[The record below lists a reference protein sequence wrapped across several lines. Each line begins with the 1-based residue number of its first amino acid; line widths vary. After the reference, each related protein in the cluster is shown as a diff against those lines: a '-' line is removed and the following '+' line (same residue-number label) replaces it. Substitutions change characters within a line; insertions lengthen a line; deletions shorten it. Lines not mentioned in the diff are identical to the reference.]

1 MDKGKICRA
10 LEKDFTATFIEELI
24 PGILHNFANPLNG
37 IMGRAKLLQRRI
49 EENIRKMEELYPD
62 TAVGM
67 ADELQRIRTDIRAVS
82 QESEY
87 FFDMFRDVAGKFYA
101 LAAKNED
108 RINISQLLAVEMR
121 FVNFY
126 LDFKHEI
133 KKDIQ
138 WDKDIPD
145 FKGNTADLSLAFWR
159 IIRFAMTRARVSAL
173 KEFYIKTDHDN
184 KYVNVFI
191 KISGDARLSADLENL
206 MENLNSN
213 STDITDDVDQGVL
226 LSFLLFDKYQAK
238 INVFSEENFS
248 TISIGFPCRSER
260 SIRKEI

>member
-1 MDKGKICRA
+1 MDKGEIYRA

-37 IMGRAKLLQRRI
+37 IMGRSKLLQRRI
-49 EENIRKMEELYPD
+49 EESVRKMEEKYPD
-62 TAVGM
+62 AAAGM
-67 ADELQRIRTDIRAVS
+67 MDELKRIKTDINSVN

-87 FFDMFRDVAGKFYA
+87 FFDMFKDVAGKFYA

-108 RINISQLLAVEMR
+108 GINLSQLLAAEMR
-121 FVNFY
+121 FFNFY

-159 IIRFAMTRARVSAL
+159 IIRFAMTRALASPL
-173 KEFYIKTDHDN
+173 KEFHIKTDHDN
-184 KYVNVFI
+184 KYVSVFI
-191 KISGDARLSADLENL
+191 KSSGEAMPAADLETL
-206 MENLNSN
+206 MENLNSDSLN
-213 STDITDDVDQGVL
+213 MPAAVDRGVL
-226 LSFLLFDKYQAK
+226 MSLLLFDKYQAR
-238 INVFSEENFS
+238 INFFSEENFS
-248 TISIGFPCRSER
+248 TISIGFPYRSER
-260 SIRKEI
+260 IKR